1 MKSLLCV
8 LAPEQHPRKKM
19 EQRLGKRAQ
28 VQRNL
33 FGPIDREQ
41 LQQDFEHVLHSSVE
55 GAQQKW
61 NFDFLQDVPVEGLL
75 QWEELEG
82 CEVPAFYH
90 SSMIAALQR
99 SQAKGICKLLQRR
112 QLLDRKESG
121 FRPHQLESL

>member
-1 MKSLLCV
+1 
-8 LAPEQHPRKKM
+8 M
-19 EQRLGKRAQ
+19 EQRLRKRAQ

-33 FGPIDREQ
+33 FGPTDREQ

-75 QWEELEG
+75 HWEELEG

-90 SSMIAALQR
+90 SSMPVL
-99 SQAKGICKLLQRR
+99 
-112 QLLDRKESG
+112 
-121 FRPHQLESL
+121 